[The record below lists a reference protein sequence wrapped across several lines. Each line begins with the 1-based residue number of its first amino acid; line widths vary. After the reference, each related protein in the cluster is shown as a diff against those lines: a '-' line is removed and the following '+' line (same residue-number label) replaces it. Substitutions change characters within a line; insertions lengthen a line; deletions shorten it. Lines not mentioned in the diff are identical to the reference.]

1 MPKVGGSMAISL
13 FADLHRFSP
22 QSFVSFYY
30 VSWTLNRVSTTDTD
44 SPLLQ
49 PRLSKAAEDAVSKL
63 LPAYAENDLGSM
75 CSWADRVKFRY
86 HWSSPLHYLNTPD
99 NLCTLSK
106 PNHFCPCYVVV
117 MIIFARLLKLGRLY
131 GLTKQRHG
139 RPAAK
144 HLFQRR
150 YASEGIK
157 AACDWAY
164 KGVHEDSVLEGTSLL
179 FILQYFVIKTSISS
193 CNNSL
198 LLQTTT
204 FCPVS
209 PSSIWG

>member
-1 MPKVGGSMAISL
+1 MPKVGESMAISL

-49 PRLSKAAEDAVSKL
+49 PRLSKATEDAVSKL

-99 NLCTLSK
+99 NLCTYQYNSENKISLFSK
-106 PNHFCPCYVVV
+106 SVES
-117 MIIFARLLKLGRLY
+117 IEIDS
-131 GLTKQRHG
+131 Q
-139 RPAAK
+139 
-144 HLFQRR
+144 
-150 YASEGIK
+150 YASLKANFFLQLGDCKDEDGIK
-157 AACDWAY
+157 DRCVAGAINNY
-164 KGVHEDSVLEGTSLL
+164 TTQLLSYRDS
-179 FILQYFVIKTSISS
+179 SS
-193 CNNSL
+193 TCKLSN
-198 LLQTTT
+198 T
-204 FCPVS
+204 
-209 PSSIWG
+209 